1 MVPIHLDGNI
11 IGHTVFFPYSLGLG
25 LFGAQPPL
33 EYSEPGN
40 LVVAILPYALSQE
53 QIKTVPQAPKTQL
66 RPTLQQGPK
75 TRPIAKY
82 PPRHRATK
90 ILGFPE
96 ALRKFL
102 SDEYTRPFTV
112 WPDPDLRTT
121 SMKNRQSLETRLLL
135 NILESGQRR
144 SANSK
149 SDVRVAFIHIG
160 SLHQIHK
167 FPEFAERRTKSYLQ
181 FYTYGTHYDVPPDM
195 WAVKEIYPCGGL
207 CNIFILVIPSCL
219 SVWFFLGGIITFTPA
234 AMHRDPVKVRQLII
248 QVGRHPL
255 WECYILPASLGLLAQ
270 IECGTDD
277 PLLRLER

>member
-1 MVPIHLDGNI
+1 MVPIHLDDNI

-25 LFGAQPPL
+25 LFGAQPPP
-33 EYSEPGN
+33 EYSEPGT

-53 QIKTVPQAPKTQL
+53 QIKMVPQAPKTQL

-82 PPRHRATK
+82 PPCHRATK

-96 ALRKFL
+96 VLRKFL
-102 SDEYTRPFTV
+102 SDPKYTRSFTV

-167 FPEFAERRTKSYLQ
+167 FPEFAERRTKCYLQ

-195 WAVKEIYPCGGL
+195 WGVKAIYPCGGL
-207 CNIFILVIPSCL
+207 YNTFILAIPFLLICL
-219 SVWFFLGGIITFTPA
+219 VLSRRNHHFHPSGHAQRPSQSPSVDHPGWEASPMGVLYITCFAWSPRADRMWYRRPT
-234 AMHRDPVKVRQLII
+234 
-248 QVGRHPL
+248 
-255 WECYILPASLGLLAQ
+255 SSS
-270 IECGTDD
+270 
-277 PLLRLER
+277 